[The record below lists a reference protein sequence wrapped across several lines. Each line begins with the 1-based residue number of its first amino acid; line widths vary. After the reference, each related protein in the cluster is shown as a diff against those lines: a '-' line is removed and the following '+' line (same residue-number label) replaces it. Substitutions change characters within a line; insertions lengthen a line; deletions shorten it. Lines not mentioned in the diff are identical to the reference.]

1 MDFYREALKV
11 GGFYFLFTD
20 DLRHLIDEQNCS
32 KIGRGRTANF
42 VRMDEA
48 GISYKQYT
56 RKGVSDVSH
65 DDIAN
70 DINFRLS
77 KKSKQKTMLVIGI
90 LFLISAI
97 GQALA
102 LVMEYLE
109 SSVIND
115 DAIVMLCVFAFSILV
130 GIPLIIASQKY
141 KMPFLVYDITPERKK
156 TIQDFYDEISKLEES
171 EKIWMVSKRKRNEDT
186 RYTAGADTAISRDF
200 AYFSHVAFVN
210 GLQTNV
216 YTPAIGK
223 RIFFFPDSILYHNG
237 GEIEFISF
245 NDIKINLMASQ
256 FRESEDIPSDSEK
269 TGSTWQYV
277 NNDGSPDRRFKDNR
291 KIPIM
296 KYCEITIK
304 SDDGFSFRI
313 MTSNY
318 EIGQAFSNVLN
329 SYKIKP

>member
-1 MDFYREALKV
+1 MDFYCDVFQV
-11 GGFYFLFTD
+11 GGFYFAFKD
-20 DLRHLIDEQNCS
+20 DLRHLLDEQDCS
-32 KIGRGRTANF
+32 KIGRGRVVNV
-42 VRMDEA
+42 VRMDES
-48 GISYKQYT
+48 GTSYKQYT
-56 RKGVSDVSH
+56 KTGVDDVSH

-77 KKSKQKTMLVIGI
+77 KKSKQKAMLVIGI

-109 SSVIND
+109 SNVIND
-115 DAIVMLCVFAFSILV
+115 DAIVMLCVFAVSMLV

-156 TIQDFYDEISKLEES
+156 TIQEFYDEISKLEES
-171 EKIWMVSKRKRNEDT
+171 EKIWMVSKRKRNDDT
-186 RYTAGADTAISRDF
+186 RYTAGADTSISRDS
-200 AYFSHVAFVN
+200 AYFSHAAFIN

-223 RIFFFPDSILYHNG
+223 QIFFFPDSILYHNG
-237 GEIEFISF
+237 GEVEFISF
-245 NDIKINLMASQ
+245 NDIKINLMISQ

-269 TGSTWQYV
+269 TGSTWQFV
-277 NNDGSPDRRFKDNR
+277 NNDGGPDRRFKDNR

-296 KYCEITIK
+296 KYSQIKITDNK
-304 SDDGFSFRI
+304 GFSVMI

-318 EIGQAFSNVLN
+318 EIGQTFANVLN

>member
-1 MDFYREALKV
+1 MGTTNHNSSRGHGAFDVHDVNYCF
-11 GGFYFLFTD
+11 FFLFLLSSAKDCFIAFTTSP
-20 DLRHLIDEQNCS
+20 I
-32 KIGRGRTANF
+32 
-42 VRMDEA
+42 
-48 GISYKQYT
+48 ISCLSFSSSLKNRY
-56 RKGVSDVSH
+56 RVSH

-77 KKSKQKTMLVIGI
+77 KKSKQKAMLVIGI

-109 SSVIND
+109 SNVIND
-115 DAIVMLCVFAFSILV
+115 DAIVMLCVFAVSMLV

-156 TIQDFYDEISKLEES
+156 TIQEFYDEISKLEES
-171 EKIWMVSKRKRNEDT
+171 EKIWMVSKRKRNDDT
-186 RYTAGADTAISRDF
+186 RYTAGADTSLSRDS
-200 AYFSHVAFVN
+200 AYFSHIAFVN
-210 GLQTNV
+210 GLKTNV

-223 RIFFFPDSILYHNG
+223 QIFFFPDSILYHNG
-237 GEIEFISF
+237 GEVEFISF
-245 NDIKINLMASQ
+245 NDIKINLMISQ

-269 TGSTWQYV
+269 TGSTWQFV
-277 NNDGSPDRRFKDNR
+277 NNDGGPDRRFKDNP

-296 KYCEITIK
+296 KYSQIKITDNK
-304 SDDGFSFRI
+304 GFSVMI

-318 EIGQAFSNVLN
+318 EIGQTFANVLN